1 MIKLVNTATVVLD
14 SVGAAVVKPGIVTA
28 DKGVIIIDNQTG
40 KPIKVYI
47 PGLSPN
53 AETAIDSG
61 PRAIPVEKLQSSPG
75 VYACA
80 IYSEAADEFARGY
93 SSPKIIIK

>member
-14 SVGAAVVKPGIVTA
+14 SVGAAVVKPGIVTS
-28 DKGVIIIDNQTG
+28 DGGVIVINNQTG
-40 KPIKVYI
+40 KPIQVYI
-47 PGLSPN
+47 PELSPN
-53 AETAIDSG
+53 AETVLDSG
-61 PRAIPVEKLQSSPG
+61 PRTIPVHLPPG

-80 IYSEAADEFARGY
+80 IFSQAADDFAKGY

>member
-40 KPIKVYI
+40 KPIQVYI
-47 PGLSPN
+47 PGLSPT
-53 AETAIDSG
+53 AETVIEAG
-61 PRAIPVEKLQSSPG
+61 PRAIPVEKLQPG